1 MVALTRP
8 ICKKRGKEMH
18 KRPDFSE
25 RSFGAI
31 LEKLVEETTVTEQR
45 PDNARQAA
53 LDYHEFPKP
62 GKLEIRATKPLAN
75 GRDLARAYSP
85 GVAEACLE
93 IKADPSTA
101 SRYTSRANLVG
112 VVTNGT
118 AVLGLG
124 NIGALASKP
133 VMEGKAVLFKKFAN
147 IDCFDI
153 ELNEPDPEKLAAIV
167 CALEPTFGA
176 INLEDIKAPDCF
188 IVEKLCREKMNIP
201 VFHDDQHGTAIVVGA
216 AATNAL
222 HVAGKRFEEIKIVST
237 GGGAAGIACLNMLL
251 KLGVRRENVWLCD
264 LAGLVYK
271 GRVDQM
277 TDQKAEYAQGTAPAT
292 LDDVIQDA
300 DLFLG
305 LSGPGVLTADMVRK
319 MAPRPIVFA
328 LANPSPEIL
337 PDVVRAAV
345 PDAIIATGR
354 SDFPNQVNNVLCF
367 PFIFRGALD
376 VGATTINDQMQ
387 LACIEGIAALARATT
402 SAEAAAAYSDEKL
415 SFGADYLIPK
425 PFDPRLIGVVAS
437 AVAKAAM
444 DSGVATRPIADLAA
458 YRHTL
463 DGSVFKSALI
473 MRPVFDVARQSS
485 RRIIFAEGE
494 DERVLRAASA
504 MLEEMTVKPILI
516 GRPEVMA
523 ARCER
528 FGLAIR
534 PDRDFAVVNPESD
547 TRYREYWSSYHQ
559 LLERQGVTPD
569 TARAVLRTNS
579 TAIAAIAVHRGD
591 ADSMIC
597 GVFGQYL
604 GHLNDVRQV
613 LARGGRHPLG
623 ALSLMILEDGPLFVA
638 DTQVNPI
645 PSPDQI
651 AATAMGAARHARRF
665 GVEPK
670 MALCSHSNFG
680 NLDSDSGRRMRA
692 AMEIL
697 DAHECDFEYEG
708 EMSLDAALDPD
719 LRERIFPNSRL
730 KGPANIV
737 IFGYTDAANAARNM
751 LKMKAGGLE
760 VGPILMGMGNKAHIV
775 TPSITVRGLLNVSA
789 LAGAPVSL
797 YS

>member
-1 MVALTRP
+1 M
-8 ICKKRGKEMH
+8 
-18 KRPDFSE
+18 
-25 RSFGAI
+25 
-31 LEKLVEETTVTEQR
+31 EETRAE
-45 PDNARQAA
+45 NLRQAA

-93 IKADPSTA
+93 IKADPATA
-101 SRYTSRANLVG
+101 SRYTARGNMVG

-153 ELNEPDPEKLAAIV
+153 ELNEPDPVKLAEIV

-188 IVEKLCREKMNIP
+188 IVEQLCRERMKIP

-222 HVAGKRFEEIKIVST
+222 HVAGKKFADIKIVST

-271 GRVDQM
+271 GRTEQM
-277 TDQKAEYAQGTAPAT
+277 TDQKAAYAQGSTPAT
-292 LDDVIQDA
+292 LAEVIEGA
-300 DLFLG
+300 DMFLG
-305 LSGPGVLTADMVRK
+305 LSGPGVLTPEMVAK
-319 MAPRPIVFA
+319 MAPAPIVFA
-328 LANPSPEIL
+328 LANPTPEIL
-337 PDVVRAAV
+337 PDAV
-345 PDAIIATGR
+345 HAVAPGAIMATGR

-376 VGATTINDQMQ
+376 VGATEINDAMQ

-402 SAEAAAAYSDEKL
+402 SAEAAAAYKGEQL
-415 SFGADYLIPK
+415 TFGANYLIPK

-444 DSGVATRPIADLAA
+444 ETGVATRPIADMDA
-458 YRHTL
+458 YRKKL

-473 MRPVFDVARQSS
+473 MRPVFEAARKAT

-494 DERVLRAASA
+494 DERVLRAANA
-504 MLEEMTVKPILI
+504 MLEETTDKPILI
-516 GRPEVMA
+516 GRPDVIA
-523 ARCER
+523 TRCER
-528 FGLAIR
+528 AGLPIR
-534 PDRDFAVVNPESD
+534 PDRDFEIINPQSD
-547 TRYREYWSSYHQ
+547 ARYRDYWQTYHE
-559 LLERQGVTPD
+559 LMERRGVTPD

-579 TAIAAIAVHRGD
+579 TAIGAIAVHRGD

-597 GVFGQYL
+597 GTFGQYL
-604 GHLNDVRQV
+604 WHLKYVREV
-613 LARGGRHPLG
+613 LARRGLRPHG
-623 ALSLMILEDGPLFVA
+623 ALSLMIQEDGPLFIA
-638 DTQVNPI
+638 DTAVNPV
-645 PSPDQI
+645 PTPEQI
-651 AATAMGAARHARRF
+651 VETTIGAVRHAKRF
-665 GVEPK
+665 GVTPK
-670 MALCSHSNFG
+670 VALCSHSSFG

-692 AMEIL
+692 AMEIM
-697 DAHECDFEYEG
+697 DAREVDFIYEG
-708 EMSLDAALDPD
+708 EMNVDAALDPE
-719 LRERIFPNSRL
+719 LRARIFPHTRMD
-730 KGPANIV
+730 GAANIL
-737 IFGYTDAANAARNM
+737 IFAFTDAASTARNM
-751 LKMKAGGLE
+751 LRMKAGGLE
-760 VGPILMGMGNKAHIV
+760 VGPILMGMGNLAHVV
-775 TPSITVRGLLNVSA
+775 TPSITARGLLNMSA
-789 LAGAPVSL
+789 IAGTPVSH
-797 YS
+797 YG